1 MVLGEENF
9 AMFHVD
15 SSGNII
21 HEWVATY
28 NMTTQTIFNTTVL
41 FSFIDGKLYLLK
53 NKLANQK
60 KINHRQDDIN
70 SLSLLRYYEGQA
82 ESFTDVEV
90 YLTITTGLTKPD
102 LIKHL
107 NQAWDRH
114 YKAQELVVGKVN
126 ETGQPHPEGS
136 FFMGKMDAL
145 TAIKDKL
152 KAYC

>member
-1 MVLGEENF
+1 MN
-9 AMFHVD
+9 
-15 SSGNII
+15 NI
-21 HEWVATY
+21 
-28 NMTTQTIFNTTVL
+28 NVL

-60 KINHRQDDIN
+60 KINHRQDDAN
-70 SLSLLRYYEGQA
+70 SLSLLRYYEGQV

-90 YLTITTGLTKPD
+90 YLTITTNLTKSD

-107 NQAWDRH
+107 NQAWDTH
-114 YKAQELVVGKVN
+114 YKAQELVVGKVK

-145 TAIKDKL
+145 TAIKKKL
-152 KAYC
+152 KAYS